1 MANKVF
7 GIRLD
12 PRQAWAWQRLGN
24 AQVRS
29 MIAPAG
35 ACVQCR
41 ARPCQ
46 PHSRNGWFCY
56 PCQDQ
61 LDQQDLLP
69 RAETEILEDQNRQ
82 LRAELATLRAERN
95 ALVEP
100 EEPQQPDQLSLFL
113 SES

>member
-24 AQVRS
+24 AQIRTL
-29 MIAPAG
+29 IAPAG
-35 ACVQCR
+35 ICVQCG

-56 PCQDQ
+56 PCQDR
-61 LDQQDLLP
+61 LDQQNLLP
-69 RAETEILEDQNRQ
+69 MSEVAGLEDENRQ
-82 LRAELATLRAERN
+82 LRAELAALHAQRA
-95 ALVEP
+95 AL
-100 EEPQQPDQLSLFL
+100 EEPQPSPQAAQLSLFR
-113 SES
+113 SDT